1 MRKRWKRW
9 LAGLMTAVM
18 LMGTL
23 PTAAYAALWDNTP
36 DQNKEILRELT
47 AFWGDEKTAKEAME
61 LLRQYGLIDEDGNV
75 LTDWSGEI
83 TIQEESRPLT
93 IAEARALSGGDVT
106 VNSRPCAVS
115 ELKAALD
122 GLETLGLLADN
133 TPVTNWQLQVDG
145 QDVAPAALEAVLE
158 SWTAPTVPE
167 EETPAEPETPEEP
180 EPETPELPQNGGAG
194 SPEQSGGLLASVGRF
209 FGVGASAQAPA
220 APVVTVLGQT
230 VDSGDVLE
238 VIAFLDQYGL
248 LTDAG
253 CAADWGLTLPG
264 GERKTDLTELLSMLE
279 KGDYDPD
286 MVIRVD
292 GTPVTMADFKT
303 MMEIQKEVERIQST
317 YFPEGGVEW
326 TEEELGSLYDL
337 YQQLQANGIQLYNTQ
352 GADDLVFPSGADQS
366 QRVFLPSS
374 VTVQNGG
381 TADLSVSLA
390 HAAKEPV
397 TLNWKIAEGSAAGT
411 IGGQTSGT
419 LTFDVGNQSQTL
431 TVQAENSDERWN
443 GNRAFVVEFSVADGA
458 LFDNESACGY
468 TTVLVH
474 SDYTYPELNRDAIGQ
489 AGGQEF
495 DLIYYPYESS
505 QETPVEIENFMFK
518 NGTGFGEFENF
529 ENPPWLILTVN
540 NSKGHQVQYT
550 KIRSNADYIYDNGY
564 TLLAQ
569 TGLEENKPVNQIGI
583 EIIRKSFYDCNLI
596 TFDYVYDDQILPLVQ
611 DGIAT
616 KFGFQRAGTDTYAAE
631 SVDVTVNEQSL
642 VSWENPHY
650 LPEKVDLTPYL
661 NLISTD
667 RTEDHLRFSLTTL
680 IVSKKPGN
688 TGKSR
693 NKDTEFTTHLLHSE
707 GALTRCPFP

>member
-1 MRKRWKRW
+1 MKIIVQNFAVAAN
-9 LAGLMTAVM
+9 AG
-18 LMGTL
+18 
-23 PTAAYAALWDNTP
+23 
-36 DQNKEILRELT
+36 
-47 AFWGDEKTAKEAME
+47 
-61 LLRQYGLIDEDGNV
+61 V
-75 LTDWSGEI
+75 LTNRNLLARVDRSTRNSYIISYFNLCPRSAGNDN
-83 TIQEESRPLT
+83 RPAVKANQ
-93 IAEARALSGGDVT
+93 IAQ
-106 VNSRPCAVS
+106 
-115 ELKAALD
+115 KAALD
-122 GLETLGLLADN
+122 C
-133 TPVTNWQLQVDG
+133 
-145 QDVAPAALEAVLE
+145 
-158 SWTAPTVPE
+158 
-167 EETPAEPETPEEP
+167 
-180 EPETPELPQNGGAG
+180 
-194 SPEQSGGLLASVGRF
+194 
-209 FGVGASAQAPA
+209 
-220 APVVTVLGQT
+220 
-230 VDSGDVLE
+230 DVL
-238 VIAFLDQYGL
+238 ANLQF
-248 LTDAG
+248 
-253 CAADWGLTLPG
+253 
-264 GERKTDLTELLSMLE
+264 
-279 KGDYDPD
+279 
-286 MVIRVD
+286 
-292 GTPVTMADFKT
+292 GTTFV
-303 MMEIQKEVERIQST
+303 
-317 YFPEGGVEW
+317 
-326 TEEELGSLYDL
+326 LYDL

-564 TLLAQ
+564 TLRLYGGMSNVAS
-569 TGLEENKPVNQIGI
+569 N
-583 EIIRKSFYDCNLI
+583 
-596 TFDYVYDDQILPLVQ
+596 
-611 DGIAT
+611 
-616 KFGFQRAGTDTYAAE
+616 
-631 SVDVTVNEQSL
+631 QSL
-642 VSWENPHY
+642 TCSAS
-650 LPEKVDLTPYL
+650 L
-661 NLISTD
+661 NES
-667 RTEDHLRFSLTTL
+667 RPNHCSSSL
-680 IVSKKPGN
+680 
-688 TGKSR
+688 
-693 NKDTEFTTHLLHSE
+693 LLK
-707 GALTRCPFP
+707 